1 MATILHIDTASS
13 SASVSL
19 ATDGRIIDFIENNLP
34 NEHASF
40 LQPAVKKLLQNAGI
54 LLKELDAIAV
64 VIGPGSY
71 TGLRVGLAS
80 AKGLAYASVKPLIT
94 IGTLPVMAN
103 AAREAEQDNSL
114 LYAPMMDA
122 RRMEVFTAVYD
133 GEGNENL
140 SPHAKIL
147 SHDSFVEL
155 LLRNKIL
162 FFGNGAAKFKEI
174 TNHPNALFST
184 DYSTIQSFAQL
195 SFSAYRQQKFA
206 TLAYCEP
213 LYLKEF
219 YTGN

>member
-1 MATILHIDTASS
+1 MATILHIDTATA

-19 ATDGRIIDFIENNLP
+19 AKDGLIIDFIENDSP

-40 LQPAVKKLLQNAGI
+40 LQPAVKKLLQKAGI
-54 LLKELDAIAV
+54 LLNELDAIAV
-64 VIGPGSY
+64 VNGPGSY

-80 AKGLAYASVKPLIT
+80 AKGLAYASGKPLIT
-94 IGTLPVMAN
+94 VGTLPAMAG
-103 AAREAEQDNSL
+103 AAVAAEEDNSI
-114 LYAPMMDA
+114 LYAPMIDA
-122 RRMEVFTAVYD
+122 RRMEVFTGVYD
-133 GEGNENL
+133 AEGKEKL
-140 SPHAKIL
+140 SPQAKVL

-174 TNHPNALFST
+174 VNHPNALFST
-184 DYSTIQSFAQL
+184 DYNIIQSFAQL
-195 SFSAYRQQKFA
+195 SLSAYRQQEFA

>member
-1 MATILHIDTASS
+1 MAIILHIDTASS

-19 ATDGRIIDFIENNLP
+19 AKDGVIMDFIENNLP

-40 LQPAVKKLLQNAGI
+40 LQPAVKKLLQDAGI
-54 LLKELDAIAV
+54 ILNEVNAIAV
-64 VIGPGSY
+64 VNGPGSY

-80 AKGLAYASVKPLIT
+80 AKGLAYASNKPLIT
-94 IGTLPVMAN
+94 IGTLPIMAN
-103 AAREAEQDNSL
+103 AARVTVKDNSI

-133 GEGNENL
+133 CEGNEKL
-140 SPHAKIL
+140 SPQAKVL
-147 SHDSFVEL
+147 SRDSFVEL

-162 FFGNGAAKFKEI
+162 FFGNGAAKYKEM
-174 TNHPNALFST
+174 TDHPNALFST
-184 DYSTIQSFAQL
+184 DYNIIQSFAQL
-195 SFSAYRQQKFA
+195 SFIAYRKQHFA
-206 TLAYCEP
+206 ALAYCEP